1 MPKVKITT
9 DRTWVHG
16 AKAEMGAEYEVSA
29 EEAKALVANGFASE
43 VKTSAKKAAPKR
55 ARNTKGQLKAD
66 DPSTPDVNEAWEGG
80 KAPKKTKAK
89 KS

>member
-16 AKAEMGAEYEVSA
+16 SRAVKGEVYEVSDA
-29 EEAKALVANGFASE
+29 EADVLVRNGFAE
-43 VKTSAKKAAPKR
+43 KTIIKR

-66 DPSTPDVNEAWEGG
+66 NPSTPDVNEAWVGG
-80 KAPKKTKAK
+80 KAPKKK
-89 KS
+89 K